1 MAIIFVAENF
11 EKNAETRISSWLKT
25 RLQSENIEI
34 IFHKNATEI
43 AENNSENNIENEE
56 NNNF

>member
-11 EKNAETRISSWLKT
+11 EKNSKTRISSWLKT